1 MKIFVT
7 ALVVA
12 ATMTGGSAMAQ
23 EHKNQIKAR
32 QGQFWTLAIN
42 LGVLGSMAKG
52 EVEYSAEAAQAAA
65 DSIKGVSMV
74 NMATLFP
81 EGSDNMMVDGTRAQP
96 TIWEQN
102 DDFLA
107 KWAALGEAATNAS
120 ANAGNGQEALGPI
133 LGALGGTCKACHEA
147 HRAPAN

>member
-1 MKIFVT
+1 MKTIVT
-7 ALVVA
+7 ALILA
-12 ATMTGGSAMAQ
+12 ATVTGGAAMAQ
-23 EHKNQIKAR
+23 EYKNQIKAR

-52 EVEYSAEAAQAAA
+52 EVEYNAEAAQAAA

-74 NMATLFP
+74 HMATLFP

-96 TIWEQN
+96 SIWDQN
-102 DDFLA
+102 DDFMA
-107 KWAALGEAATNAS
+107 KWAALGDAATNAA